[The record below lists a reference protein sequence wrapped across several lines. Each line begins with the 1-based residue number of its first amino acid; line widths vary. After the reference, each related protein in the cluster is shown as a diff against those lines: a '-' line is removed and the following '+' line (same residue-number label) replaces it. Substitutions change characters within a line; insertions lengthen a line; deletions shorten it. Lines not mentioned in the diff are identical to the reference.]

1 MWNEILSSKKVSRF
15 CGTHRGSCPGPR
27 KRSCYPSTWPTPW
40 CCPHHLLAAVQEG
53 GHRRGAAAP
62 APGLGRG
69 GQGAGFIRL
78 DRIRMLLEKILTFI
92 LLFNYSIYI
101 ILVLKI
107 HNSIISALKIMNLKI
122 LVLNFS
128 KCIIPEYVR
137 INNSFFPVSPHWWLC
152 WLYDCTLR
160 CTLGLCLIY
169 LKHIYFTWVICVLR
183 GRFQSNNYFYWG
195 VRRNKSTEIDRN

>member
-1 MWNEILSSKKVSRF
+1 MYTFLGTIIAKSPLLLIISGPSSVALS
-15 CGTHRGSCPGPR
+15 
-27 KRSCYPSTWPTPW
+27 
-40 CCPHHLLAAVQEG
+40 CCLRA
-53 GHRRGAAAP
+53 
-62 APGLGRG
+62 
-69 GQGAGFIRL
+69 AGFIRL
-78 DRIRMLLEKILTFI
+78 DGIRMLLEKILTFI

-169 LKHIYFTWVICVLR
+169 LKHIYFT
-183 GRFQSNNYFYWG
+183 
-195 VRRNKSTEIDRN
+195 